1 MTYQLMHWHWQEM
14 VLDEN
19 WSHATSGL
27 NITEYVC
34 NEYGAYVDNI
44 DNLIFRGPNSLSEQR
59 PETGD
64 GM

>member
-1 MTYQLMHWHWQEM
+1 MSM
-14 VLDEN
+14 VHML
-19 WSHATSGL
+19 T
-27 NITEYVC
+27 IF
-34 NEYGAYVDNI
+34 